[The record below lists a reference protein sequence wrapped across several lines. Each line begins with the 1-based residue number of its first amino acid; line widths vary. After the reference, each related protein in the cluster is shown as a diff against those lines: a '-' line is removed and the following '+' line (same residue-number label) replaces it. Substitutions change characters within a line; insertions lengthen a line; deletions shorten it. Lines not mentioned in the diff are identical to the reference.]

1 MTLNQELLI
10 LNGKMDTNRVELQIF
25 QKEKINCLEE
35 NF

>member
-10 LNGKMDTNRVELQIF
+10 LNGKMDTNRVELKIF
-25 QKEKINCLEE
+25 QKEKNNCLEE